1 MRLVRL
7 AMPADEF
14 DVLKLDNQICFPL
27 YAASRLIVQAYR
39 PHLDRL
45 GITYSQ
51 YLTLMVLWEKD
62 GSTVSQIGERLVLD
76 SGTLT
81 PVLKRLASDGLID
94 RIRNDVDD
102 RVVENWLTRRGR
114 ALKRRAVGIP
124 TQLLCSTSV
133 ELEEVGRLKQAL
145 TPVLEKLIAH
155 QLVPATPPRS
165 PRPPRSSAGRRKRA
179 PDALLE

>member
-1 MRLVRL
+1 M
-7 AMPADEF
+7 ATDEF

-45 GITYSQ
+45 GITYVQ

-62 GSTVSQIGERLVLD
+62 GSTVSQIGDRLALD

-81 PVLKRLASDGLID
+81 PVLKRLASDGLVE
-94 RIRNDVDD
+94 RVRNDADD
-102 RVVENWLTRRGR
+102 RVVENWLTRRGQ

-133 ELEEVGRLKQAL
+133 ELSEVGRLKKAL
-145 TPVLEKLIAH
+145 APVLAKLVAH
-155 QLVPATPPRS
+155 QPALGAPERS
-165 PRPPRSSAGRRKRA
+165 PAGRRKRA
-179 PDALLE
+179 HDATVE